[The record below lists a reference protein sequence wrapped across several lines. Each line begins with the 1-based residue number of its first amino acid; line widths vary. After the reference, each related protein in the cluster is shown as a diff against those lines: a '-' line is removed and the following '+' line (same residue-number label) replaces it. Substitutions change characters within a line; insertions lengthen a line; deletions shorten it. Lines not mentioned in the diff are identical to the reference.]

1 MKIKFLT
8 LIVAAIPLLMANTV
22 AQGADN
28 KDEVNASA
36 SSKPSTFRTAGKA
49 NMQDISII
57 KPQDKKKISTKAGS
71 GGGAGKAN
79 MQDISIIKP
88 QDKKKI

>member
-57 KPQDKKKISTKAGS
+57 KPQYNKKISTNAGS

-79 MQDISIIKP
+79 FQEINM
-88 QDKKKI
+88 DK

>member
-8 LIVAAIPLLMANTV
+8 LMVAAIPLLMTNTV

-36 SSKPSTFRTAGKA
+36 STKADNGGAGKA

-71 GGGAGKAN
+71 GGAGKAN
-79 MQDISIIKP
+79 FQEINM
-88 QDKKKI
+88 DK